1 MSTYSLSQL
10 GWSALLSQRL
20 TIEDLNTAHVARVAA
35 VHRSG
40 IDVLSE
46 LGSHHV
52 VLPGHLTETAA
63 EGSVTVGDWVLVEND
78 APRVLRVIERRTLI
92 ARMAAGLE
100 QRMQPIAANVDTL
113 FVVTSCNHDFN
124 LSRLER
130 YLAVAHE
137 ARVEPVVVLTKI
149 DLSEDRESFAEQA
162 RSIARET
169 QVVAVDARSPDAAR
183 QLQGWIVAGQTVAF
197 VGSSGVGKSTLVNTL
212 LGIDSQATAAIRED
226 DSRGRHTTTSRQM
239 FALPSGAWVIDT
251 PGMRELKVGAI
262 ESGLGATFVDIEQLA
277 GECRFRDCDH
287 QNKAGQ
293 DAQGCALIAAV
304 AAGTLDER
312 RLSSYLKLQRESA
325 RASRT
330 LHEQR
335 EIERRWGRIH
345 RTAQRQRRKDRG
357 RE

>member
-1 MSTYSLSQL
+1 MSAYSLSQL

-20 TIEDLNTAHVARVAA
+20 TIEDLNTANLARVAA

-40 IDVLSE
+40 VDLLSE
-46 LGSHHV
+46 LGSRHA
-52 VLPGHLTETAA
+52 VLPGYLTEAGA
-63 EGSVTVGDWVLVEND
+63 EGPVAVGDWVLVEND

-100 QRMQPIAANVDTL
+100 QRKQPIAANVDTL
-113 FVVTSCNHDFN
+113 FVMTSCNHDFN

-137 ARVEPVVVLTKI
+137 ARVEPVIVLTKI
-149 DLSEDRESFAEQA
+149 DLSEDGESFVAQA

-169 QVVAVDARSPDAAR
+169 QVVAVDARSSDAAT
-183 QLQGWIVAGQTVAF
+183 LLEGWLVAGQTVAF

-212 LGIDSQATAAIRED
+212 VGINSQATAAIRED

-239 FALPSGAWVIDT
+239 FPLPSGAWVIDT

-262 ESGLGATFVDIEQLA
+262 EGGLGATFADLEQLA
-277 GECRFRDCDH
+277 SECRFRDCEH
-287 QNKAGQ
+287 QNKDGQ
-293 DAQGCALIAAV
+293 HAAGCALIAAV